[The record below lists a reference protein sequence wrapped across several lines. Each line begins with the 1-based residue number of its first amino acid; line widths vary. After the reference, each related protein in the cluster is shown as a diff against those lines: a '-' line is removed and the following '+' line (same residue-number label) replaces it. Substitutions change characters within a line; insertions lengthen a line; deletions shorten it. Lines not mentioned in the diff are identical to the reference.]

1 VATYLRQEIEQYTR
15 SVTMEIDFNLFS
27 DRQIKNILKQVKNGS
42 VSQGRS
48 MPSAVARWLIKK
60 YPVPHFSFSRWYS
73 SWKDIPNGHT
83 FFETLKN
90 IASVAKINADSYD
103 MRHIETDIV
112 NANNQTTS
120 TEMRMHTYDKETV
133 KVLKKAMQINTVI
146 EGELKE
152 FLEKLENK
160 TLGLVAVKFQE
171 FADCY

>member
-42 VSQGRS
+42 VSQGRT

-60 YPVPHFSFSRWYS
+60 YPIPHFNISRWYS
-73 SWKDIPNGHT
+73 SWKDIPDGHT

-90 IASVAKINADSYD
+90 VASVAKINADSYD
-103 MRHIETDIV
+103 INHIETDIV

-120 TEMRMHTYDKETV
+120 TEMRMYTYDKETV
-133 KVLKKAMQINTVI
+133 KVLKKAMQINNVV

-152 FLEKLENK
+152 FLDKLENK

-171 FADCY
+171 FADSY

>member
-1 VATYLRQEIEQYTR
+1 MATYLRQEVEQYTR

-27 DRQIKNILKQVKNGS
+27 DRQIKNIVKQVRNGS
-42 VSQGRS
+42 ISQGRT

-73 SWKDIPNGHT
+73 SWKDIPNGHA

-103 MRHIETDIV
+103 ISYIENDI
-112 NANNQTTS
+112 NTSNKQTS
-120 TEMRMHTYDKETV
+120 SSDIRMYTYDKETV
-133 KVLKKAMQINTVI
+133 KVLKNAMKINNVV

-152 FLEKLENK
+152 FLDKLENK

-171 FADCY
+171 FADSY

>member
-1 VATYLRQEIEQYTR
+1 VATYLRQEVEQYTR

-27 DRQIKNILKQVKNGS
+27 DRQIKNIVKQVKNGS
-42 VSQGRS
+42 VSTGRT

-60 YPVPHFSFSRWYS
+60 YPMPHFRFSRWYS
-73 SWKDIPNGHT
+73 SWKDIPNGHA

-90 IASVAKINADSYD
+90 IASVSKINADSYD
-103 MRHIETDIV
+103 ISYIENDI
-112 NANNQTTS
+112 NTSNKQTS
-120 TEMRMHTYDKETV
+120 SSDIRMYTYDKETV
-133 KVLKKAMQINTVI
+133 KVLKNAMKINNVV

-171 FADCY
+171 FADSY